1 MLLAL
6 EQSWPGALLNQG
18 HVIGI
23 IFYSFFFFPS
33 GTTGASC
40 LFAIKHM
47 EILVINSK
55 YLCFIGGDCGD
66 SNNYL
71 VINSCNMPCQPTSV
85 CILN

>member
-47 EILVINSK
+47 EI
-55 YLCFIGGDCGD
+55 
-66 SNNYL
+66 
-71 VINSCNMPCQPTSV
+71 TSHQFKV
-85 CILN
+85 SLFHRRGLW